1 MSLRGTHILRR
12 VQVPYHFHP
21 QEFRYPG
28 RSHDSLESLSKDEG
42 MPEVRIAR
50 SVVGVLFGFGV
61 FFAIVR
67 MLSATFGNSLY
78 LSVGWTIV
86 ASVLGGYIA
95 ARIAGAHEFPHA
107 AAVGMLMIALSF
119 LSMREEGVSRPGWY
133 QITIAGCGPISALI
147 GAAIRLLTKPRQDP
161 QT

>member
-1 MSLRGTHILRR
+1 
-12 VQVPYHFHP
+12 
-21 QEFRYPG
+21 
-28 RSHDSLESLSKDEG
+28 
-42 MPEVRIAR
+42 VRIAR

-61 FFAIVR
+61 FFAIVH
-67 MLSATFGNSLY
+67 MLSAFAGSLTKAAPVNY
-78 LSVGWTIV
+78 LFLSVIWTVTAAI
-86 ASVLGGYIA
+86 LGGYIA

-107 AAVGMLMIALSF
+107 AAVGMLMIAMSF